1 MEGHSHIGASSAYR
15 WINCPGSVRLYDQ
28 LTERKATSF
37 ASAGTAAHE
46 LCEKCLLSGADPV
59 EYIGEVITAD
69 GENFTVDD
77 DMVSSVRVYVDE
89 VRRDLAAFGGT
100 LNVEKS
106 FSLDWVYPGMFGRN
120 DASLMPDKPFGT
132 LYVYDYKNGRKAVTA
147 ENNSQLKYYALGA
160 LGENNASLVD
170 TVVCKIIQPNSWGKD
185 PVEVWEVKAE
195 ELYHW
200 AYNELRPA
208 AQRTA
213 EPEAPCNA
221 GEWCCFCEAAG
232 ICPLRK
238 QEALS
243 LLGPAQGNTIATLPA
258 VEALTPAEVSKAS
271 AFFNGE
277 PFKAWVKSLAAME
290 LNLLQRGVNVPGRY
304 LVEKRVLGN
313 RRWVSEDAV
322 ISALKATCGDELF
335 SSSVKSPAQIE
346 KLLTSLGHSKKER
359 EDLLTDLVTR
369 DESTKVT
376 IVSMEEDNVT
386 DAVNSDR
393 DESIAMF

>member
-69 GENFTVDD
+69 GENFIVDD

-160 LGENNASLVD
+160 LGEHNALLVD
-170 TVVCKIIQPNSWGKD
+170 KVVCKIIQPNSWGKD

-195 ELYHW
+195 ELYRW
-200 AYNELRPA
+200 ACDELRPA

-290 LNLLQRGVNVPGRY
+290 LNLLQRGVNVPGRR

-322 ISALKATCGDELF
+322 ISALKATCGDEMF

-359 EDLLTDLVTR
+359 EDLLADLVTR

-376 IVSMEEDNVT
+376 IVSMEDDNVT